1 METAA
6 IKNCE
11 IAFGGKNVNEPYI
24 LRKPFV
30 ILRNRFQEV
39 TNTPMLFRSL
49 MFINILTTV
58 SMSVR

>member
-30 ILRNRFQEV
+30 ILRNRFQEM
-39 TNTPMLFRSL
+39 TNTPPFS
-49 MFINILTTV
+49 ISNV
-58 SMSVR
+58 H